1 MTLQNMPPEFK
12 DYSEMKTTE
21 KRTDTVQTLSW
32 EQDDS
37 KSVETTLDFYQPRE
51 GTGASYETNLPK
63 QPLSSIQFSSVQL
76 LSRVRLFAT
85 P

>member
-1 MTLQNMPPEFK
+1 
-12 DYSEMKTTE
+12 MKTTE

-51 GTGASYETNLPK
+51 GTGVSYETNLPK